1 MLYGMET
8 EELAALRLDVINLEK
23 WYMKAGMKTP
33 AGKHRIVPIHTKIIE
48 LLKNNYDFA
57 ASIGSEYLLNNKGQ
71 THAGS

>member
-1 MLYGMET
+1 MET

-33 AGKHRIVPIHTKIIE
+33 AGEQRIVPIHTKIIE

-57 ASIGSEYLLNNKGQ
+57 ASI
-71 THAGS
+71 